1 MDRVDVLSLA
11 ERKWTERVDFTLRS
25 LSLMR
30 HVSHRIHQVHPSV
43 HPLVSAA
50 VLCRV
55 AAPIFGGAMRC
66 VRVSVSANEG
76 REGADSYVLF
86 AVRHER
92 ADSYVLRRYTEFETV
107 RAAQRPRRTR
117 FACDPTHS
125 LSSTLPSQH
134 ESFAVYP
141 PCLTAPQVSDRDG
154 GRRAATAA

>member
-25 LSLMR
+25 LSLHETR
-30 HVSHRIHQVHPSV
+30 VTSHPSGQVHPSV

-134 ESFAVYP
+134 E
-141 PCLTAPQVSDRDG
+141 
-154 GRRAATAA
+154 